1 MCYRQILG
9 LKVVIFD
16 DYFSLMYFF
25 LDVKGKMSD
34 IKSWRS
40 EQEESQSASVK
51 SADSIPDV
59 QDPLGSLVMTPED
72 R

>member
-1 MCYRQILG
+1 M
-9 LKVVIFD
+9 VISD
-16 DYFSLMYFF
+16 EYFSLMCFF
-25 LDVKGKMSD
+25 LDLKGKLSD

-40 EQEESQSASVK
+40 EQDGESQSANVK